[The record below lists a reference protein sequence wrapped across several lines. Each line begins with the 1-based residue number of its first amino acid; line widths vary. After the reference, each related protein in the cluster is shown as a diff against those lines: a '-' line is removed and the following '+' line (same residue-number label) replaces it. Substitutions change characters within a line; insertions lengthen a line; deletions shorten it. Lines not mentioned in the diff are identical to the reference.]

1 MRLTGPKP
9 KAADFEPQ
17 TLGQHVKKRRLILGL
32 QQKGVAAQIGVT
44 VDTLRNWEKGKTR
57 PVVTHI
63 PAIIEFLRYDPTPQP
78 ENLAERL
85 RAKRRGLGWSI
96 RRAALALGVDPG
108 TWRDWERGKRI
119 LHREACALLA
129 QLLGIREIGS

>member
-1 MRLTGPKP
+1 MRLTGQKP
-9 KAADFEPQ
+9 KAVDFEPQ
-17 TLGQHVKKRRLILGL
+17 TLGQHVKKQRLILGL
-32 QQKGVAAQIGVT
+32 QQKRVAAQIGVT

-57 PVVTHI
+57 PVVAHM

-85 RAKRRGLGWSI
+85 RARRRALGWSI

-108 TWRDWERGKRI
+108 TWADWERGKPI
-119 LHREACALLA
+119 TLA
-129 QLLGIREIGS
+129 QHRAAVAAFIRQ